1 VTSPNTVLEIR
12 NLSVA
17 FPGPRRSLRRART
30 IIQAVDD
37 VSLDIYAHET
47 LALVGESGSGK
58 STVARCVLGLVRPQA
73 GSIEYEGTPL
83 GPVDGRRGELQRA
96 IQMVFQDPGS
106 SLNPR
111 MTVGAIIREAW
122 KVHPAVAPGGD
133 RGQALAQVLVDVG
146 LDAGVADRRPSA
158 LSGGQRQRV
167 SIARALALRPRLLVC
182 DEAVSALDVS
192 VQSQILRLLVDLQRT
207 HDLSV
212 LFITHDLAV
221 VRQIADR
228 VAVMKKGE
236 LVECSSAEQVFTAPS
251 HPYTRELLGAAY
263 DLEGADVPFQ
273 EIQEQIK

>member
-1 VTSPNTVLEIR
+1 MT
-12 NLSVA
+12 
-17 FPGPRRSLRRART
+17 FPGPRRSLRGART
-30 IIQAVDD
+30 IVQAVDGVD
-37 VSLDIYAHET
+37 LDIQAQET

-58 STVARCVLGLVRPQA
+58 STVARCVLGLVNPQQ
-73 GSIEYEGTPL
+73 GTITYEGREL
-83 GPVDGRRGELQRA
+83 GPVDKRPAELQRA

-111 MTVGAIIREAW
+111 MTVAAIIREAW
-122 KVHPAVAPGGD
+122 KVHPAVAPKGD
-133 RGQALAQVLVDVG
+133 RRQALADALTDVG
-146 LDAGVADRRPSA
+146 LDPGVADRRPSA

-207 HDLSV
+207 HDLSI

-228 VAVMKKGE
+228 VAVMRKGE
-236 LVECSSAEQVFTAPS
+236 LVECASAEEVFTAPS
-251 HPYTRELLGAAY
+251 HSYTKQLLGAAY
-263 DLEGADVPFQ
+263 DLEGAGRSFETRGAVSG
-273 EIQEQIK
+273 E